1 MYKIGAVHFHLLGS
15 KLMVFMQRQRMKD
28 LLLRALIVVE
38 TSKRKIQRR
47 RLADDV
53 KKLHKKACHTCSTII
68 FPHSL
73 ICGNVVVIAVVISL
87 TLIIVDIAVDCKIN
101 GLVETSFK

>member
-1 MYKIGAVHFHLLGS
+1 
-15 KLMVFMQRQRMKD
+15 MKD
-28 LLLRALIVVE
+28 LLLRALIHVVE
-38 TSKRKIQRR
+38 TSKRKIWRR

-87 TLIIVDIAVDCKIN
+87 TLSIVDIAVHCKWTQ
-101 GLVETSFK
+101 VETSFK